1 MYTSVPSGFMA
12 VMTISEARAALPEVL
27 NRVAEGEEITIT
39 RHGRPVAVVVRPD
52 IVWHQSGAEVVLGET
67 GGLVAALRE
76 RARRNGRSLHQ
87 EVDSLLAKADES
99 PAALPPIQLKMVRTT
114 SSSQWSRT
122 EIYGDEGR

>member
-1 MYTSVPSGFMA
+1 MA

-39 RHGRPVAVVVRPD
+39 RHGRPIAVVVRPD
-52 IVWHQSGAEVVLGET
+52 IVWHQSGTDVVLDET

-76 RARRNGRSLHQ
+76 RARRHGRSLQQ
-87 EVDSLLAKADES
+87 EVDSLLAEADES
-99 PAALPPIQLKMVRTT
+99 PASLPPIHLKTARTT
-114 SSSQWSRT
+114 ASSRWSRA